1 MNAVSAK
8 PSPELTERVVVTGH
22 LVLAVVLLVGIL
34 ITGYGVFRQNNVALV
49 LGLAITAAGVYNSI
63 VRLVL
68 GSDR

>member
-34 ITGYGVFRQNNVALV
+34 IAGYGVFRQNNVALV